1 MDTGRVLRNS
11 IHLLN
16 EFCAENETFS
26 FKVLPFL
33 KLERLGLRVNIES
46 RELIIFISTDPDYQM
61 LRAHL
66 MPEQRLYQL
75 LGIHFKQVQIV
86 FGSLNDPIEKA
97 IYLETISLD
106 SSADSTDLRHPR
118 TLGARLRRA
127 LNIVLQGHTVVLW
140 LYDNTDVDSF
150 KQLWVRTRVIQLFEE
165 HKIMHHYDS
174 QKRLVE
180 LWKIRCFDEGDGI
193 VITIK

>member
-1 MDTGRVLRNS
+1 MDTGWVLRNS

-16 EFCAENETFS
+16 EFCADSETFS

-33 KLERLGLRVNIES
+33 KLERLGLRVTIES
-46 RELIIFISTDPDYQM
+46 QELIIFVSTDPDYQM

-75 LGIHFKQVQIV
+75 LSIHFKQVQIV
-86 FGSLNDPIEKA
+86 FGSEDDPIEKA
-97 IYLETISLD
+97 IYLETISLY
-106 SSADSTDLRHPR
+106 SFTDSTDLRHPR

-127 LNIVLQGHTVVLW
+127 LNIVLQGHSVVLW
-140 LYDNTDVDSF
+140 LYDDTDVESF
-150 KQLWVRTRVIQLFEE
+150 KQLWVRTRVVQLFEE
-165 HKIMHHYDS
+165 HKIMPHYDS
-174 QKRLVE
+174 EKRLVE
-180 LWKIRCFDEGDGI
+180 LWKVRCSDEGDGI

>member
-11 IHLLN
+11 IYLLN
-16 EFCAENETFS
+16 EFCADSETFS

-33 KLERLGLRVNIES
+33 KLERLGLRINIES
-46 RELIIFISTDPDYQM
+46 QELIIFISTDPDYQM

-86 FGSLNDPIEKA
+86 FGSKNAPIEKS

-106 SSADSTDLRHPR
+106 SSADLTDLRHPR

-140 LYDNTDVDSF
+140 LYDDTDVDSF

-174 QKRLVE
+174 EKRLVE
-180 LWKIRCFDEGDGI
+180 LWRVRCFDEGNGI